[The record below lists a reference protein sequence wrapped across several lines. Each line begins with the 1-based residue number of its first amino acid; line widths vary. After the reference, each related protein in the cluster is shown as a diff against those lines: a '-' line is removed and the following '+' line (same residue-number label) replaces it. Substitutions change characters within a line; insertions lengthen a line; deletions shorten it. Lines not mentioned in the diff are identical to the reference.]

1 MNLTPEQMQQLEE
14 LEKLKKVVMRK
25 ILTKEAI
32 ERLGR
37 VRMVKP
43 ELATQLELYLLQ
55 AYQAGQIKTTID
67 DARLKQ
73 ILDAIVK
80 KKKFKIRKR

>member
-1 MNLTPEQMQQLEE
+1 MNYLTPEQMQQLQE

-37 VRMVKP
+37 IRLVRP
-43 ELATQLELYLLQ
+43 ELAAQLELYLLQ
-55 AYQAGQIKTTID
+55 AYQTGQIKDTID

-80 KKKFKIRKR
+80 KKKFKIKR